1 MDAVIIASGPS
12 LTKDQVDYCKDKAFT
27 AVINNSYQIAPWA
40 DLLYACDEEWWDYYR
55 PDFKGL
61 KYTINESAAAKY
73 NLNLI
78 KHDNKIRFSTDKD
91 VIATNGNSGFQAIN
105 LIYHFGYRNI
115 YLLGFDY
122 KNTSQH
128 WHGRHPGAMD
138 KFPNM
143 NIWVHKMIEAKPL
156 MDAAGLKIIN
166 CSPDSAIQCF
176 EKRSIFQCL

>member
-1 MDAVIIASGPS
+1 MTAVIIASGPS
-12 LTKDQVDYCKDKAFT
+12 LTAEQVNHAKGKAF
-27 AVINNSYQIAPWA
+27 VIVVNNSYQLAPWA

-55 PDFKGL
+55 PEFSGL
-61 KYTINESAAAKY
+61 KYTINENAAKKY

-78 KHDNKIRFSTDKD
+78 GHNTNIKFSTDKNL
-91 VIATNGNSGFQAIN
+91 IATNCNSGFQAIN
-105 LIYHFGYRNI
+105 LAYHLGFRNL

-122 KNTSQH
+122 KKTGEH

-143 NIWVHKMIEAKPL
+143 NRWVTKISKAKPE

-166 CSPDSAIQCF
+166 CSPDSAIECF
-176 EKRSIFQCL
+176 EKRPIFECL